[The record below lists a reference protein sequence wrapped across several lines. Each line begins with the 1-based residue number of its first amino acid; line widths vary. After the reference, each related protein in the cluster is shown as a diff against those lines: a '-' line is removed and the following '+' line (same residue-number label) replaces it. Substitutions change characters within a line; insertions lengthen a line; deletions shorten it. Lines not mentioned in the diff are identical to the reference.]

1 MTFLF
6 DIGKVLLDFHFESSL
21 AKLFPPETPDA
32 VERLMVLLE
41 KKDEFESGLI
51 ENEVYIPWAI
61 ERMGG
66 GIEHAHFI
74 DAWRNI
80 FTPVEPMWRVVES
93 LSAAGHRL
101 ILFSNTNGIHCPWI
115 FENYA
120 IFRHFPEAVLS
131 YEAKSIK
138 PDAAIYHH
146 AIEKHRLKPSETRYI
161 DDLGPNIETGRRMG
175 FRSFQYDL
183 KDHPAF
189 ERWLAVELMER

>member
-6 DIGKVLLDFHFESSL
+6 DIGKVLLDFHFEKSL
-21 AKLFPPETPDA
+21 ATLLPPDTSDG

-61 ERMGG
+61 ERLGATV
-66 GIEHAHFI
+66 EQEHFI
-74 DAWRNI
+74 HAWRNI

-115 FENYA
+115 FETFE

-131 YEAKSIK
+131 FEAKSIK

-146 AIEKHRLKPSETRYI
+146 AIEKHGLKPSETRYI
-161 DDLGPNIETGRRMG
+161 DDLGPNIETGKRLG
-175 FRSFQYDL
+175 FRSWQYDL
-183 KDHPAF
+183 NDHAAF
-189 ERWLAVELMER
+189 ERWLAMELMER

>member
-6 DIGKVLLDFHFESSL
+6 DIGKVLLDFHFEKSL
-21 AKLFPPETPDA
+21 ATLLPPGTPDA
-32 VERLMVLLE
+32 VERLMALLE

-61 ERMGG
+61 ERLGAE
-66 GIEHAHFI
+66 IEHEHFI

-115 FENYA
+115 FENYG

-131 YEAKSIK
+131 YEAKAIK
-138 PDAAIYHH
+138 PDASIYHH
-146 AIEKHRLKPSETRYI
+146 AIEKHGLKPAETRYI
-161 DDLGPNIETGRRMG
+161 DDLGPNIETGKRLG

-189 ERWLAVELMER
+189 ERWLAAELMER